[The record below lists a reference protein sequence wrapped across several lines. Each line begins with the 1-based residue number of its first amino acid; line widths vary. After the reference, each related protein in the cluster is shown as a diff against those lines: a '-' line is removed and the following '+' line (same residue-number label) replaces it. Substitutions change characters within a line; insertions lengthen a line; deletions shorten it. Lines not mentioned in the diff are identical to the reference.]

1 MITAH
6 INREKFLAVVAELTD
21 EALESIALRHQ
32 DLFGACFDFLE
43 SVAMPSTIE
52 AAQARAKKMAAAKR
66 EAPAVDKDA
75 LAVAVFSYVEQHP
88 NQRGEDI
95 ASATK
100 APNEGGYPEHC
111 KLVRRILGKF
121 VDAGRMYVDGVK
133 RGARFKV
140 APKTNGAAEVQA

>member
-1 MITAH
+1 MITAR
-6 INREKFLAVVAELTD
+6 INREKVLAVVAELTE

-32 DLFGACFDFLE
+32 DLFGGCFDFLE

-66 EAPAVDKDA
+66 EAPAIDKGA
-75 LAVAVFSYVEQHP
+75 LAAAVFAYVEQHP
-88 NQRGEDI
+88 SQRGEDI

-100 APNEGGYPEHC
+100 APLEGDYAEHC
-111 KLVRRILGKF
+111 KAVRRILGKF
-121 VDAGRMYVDGVK
+121 VDAGKMYVDGVK

-140 APKTNGAAEVQA
+140 AKTNGAAEVQA